1 MGLDDITIPDSKRP
15 NEDLKNN
22 GFFVKSGKYF
32 TVEIRGKNST
42 DIELSNFVMKIVYH
56 LKNGTDDTQR
66 IIFIKRHTGEK
77 DFVVVFSSEMK
88 PEAFETKLKSKSC
101 TFLGTAYQLKRI
113 FSSLMDNEQH
123 ANILQAIGWNNEF
136 KVFAFADAVY
146 SEDTIYKVDELGIVN
161 TSKDRFYLPAFSYA
175 NLLNEDFKT
184 LRLYKYSPGET
195 DFKTWS
201 ELFYQAYGNNGII
214 QILFTILSIY
224 RDVVFNQV
232 GFFPF
237 LFLFGDAGTGKT
249 QSVEKLLRLFGSD
262 VIGTSLN
269 NATGAGL
276 SRITAQKRNCLIYL
290 KEYTN
295 ETEENIQD
303 FILTAYDGAGRTI
316 GLKTTD
322 SRTKTFSVES
332 GLVFDGNHLPNQKTA
347 ILMRMILLFFENN
360 SFTDQQSK
368 AFQKLKSLADRGF
381 GNILIEILRMRDH
394 IEENFRDTYIS
405 VKTHFRKL
413 NLDQVPERMI
423 EHISLIYAI
432 WDLSKGFLKY
442 PFDGIQL
449 DSVLKENAESHNNL
463 LKENSAVTV
472 FWESFAHNVSTGQIH
487 QYKPELNDR
496 KTHFRVTS
504 IQDHEAILQI
514 RYKEIYQS
522 YIKFCKDNAVKY
534 LDKSSLL
541 KILTSGSN
549 RSFIKNHQKGR
560 GSGYTDFVF
569 GFCYQFRVKYN
580 ENSISIN
587 EVDVLL

>member
-42 DIELSNFVMKIVYH
+42 DIELSNFVMKIIFH

-77 DFVVVFSSEMK
+77 DFIVLYSSEMK
-88 PEAFETKLKSKSC
+88 PESFETKLKSKSC

-113 FSSLMDNEQH
+113 FSYLMDNEQQ

-146 SEDTIYKVDELGIVN
+146 SENIIFKVDELGIVN
-161 TSKDRFYLPAFSYA
+161 TSNERFYLPAFSYA

-184 LRLYKYSPGET
+184 LRLYKYSPGEI

-201 ELFYQAYGNNGII
+201 ELFYQAYGKNGII
-214 QILFTILSIY
+214 QILFTVLSIY

-276 SRITAQKRNCLIYL
+276 SRIAAQKRNCLVYL

-295 ETEENIQD
+295 ETEERIQD

-322 SRTKTFSVES
+322 SKTKTFSVES
-332 GLVFDGNHLPNQKTA
+332 GLVFDGNHLPTQKTA
-347 ILMRMILLFFENN
+347 ILMRMILLVFESN
-360 SFTDQQSK
+360 SFTDQQTI
-368 AFQKLKSLADRGF
+368 AFQKLKSYADHGF
-381 GNILIEILRMRDH
+381 GNVLIEILKIRNH
-394 IEENFRDTYIS
+394 IEENFRETYLS
-405 VKTHFRKL
+405 VKAHFRKL
-413 NLDQVPERMI
+413 NLDQVPERMV
-423 EHISLIYAI
+423 EHISLLYAI
-432 WDLSKGFLKY
+432 WDLSKDFLQY
-442 PFDGIQL
+442 PFNGSQL
-449 DSVLKENAESHNNL
+449 DAVLKENAESHNQL
-463 LKENSAVTV
+463 LKENSVVNV
-472 FWESFAHNVSTGQIH
+472 FWESFAHNVSISQLH
-487 QYKPELNDR
+487 QYKPEFNDK
-496 KTHFRVTS
+496 KTHFRITA
-504 IQDHEAILQI
+504 IQENEAILQI
-514 RYKEIYQS
+514 HYKPIFQY
-522 YIKFCKDNAVKY
+522 YVKYCKDNGVRH

-541 KILTSGSN
+541 KILTSESN
-549 RSFIKNHQKGR
+549 RSFIRNHQKGR

-580 ENSISIN
+580 GNSISIN